1 MLTPEMR
8 TLIEENTL
16 GLVATVTPDGKP
28 AVSPKATTVVLSP
41 NEIAFLDIRS
51 PKTRRNVEANPN
63 VELNYVDVFR
73 RTACRLTGT
82 ANYINPG
89 SAEFSNLRNM
99 FKEFEDFLDGIHG
112 IFQVTISNAQIIVS
126 PAYDGGAKEND
137 LKTAWLSKY
146 TELLG

>member
-1 MLTPEMR
+1 
-8 TLIEENTL
+8 
-16 GLVATVTPDGKP
+16 
-28 AVSPKATTVVLSP
+28 
-41 NEIAFLDIRS
+41 
-51 PKTRRNVEANPN
+51 
-63 VELNYVDVFR
+63 
-73 RTACRLTGT
+73 
-82 ANYINPG
+82 
-89 SAEFSNLRNM
+89 M